1 MATRPGGGDAPHE
14 GPDYW
19 DGIMEAWEPSP
30 ANQLWRAHS
39 DAVNTGLI
47 RRWLEPGRGVV
58 VKTDLFDE
66 AVGQGVFPELAE
78 RADRVVGV
86 DVSPRVVRVALER
99 FPGLCGVVAG
109 VEALPFG
116 DGTVDTVFSNST
128 LDHFASHAQ
137 LRLSAAE
144 LARVVRPGGRLLVTL
159 DNRANP
165 VVALRT
171 QALSGLWRRL
181 GLVPYFVGATYGVRG
196 LVRLLEQVGFDVV
209 RSAAVMHAPP
219 QLLARR
225 AARRR
230 AVAPDVHLRSVLPF
244 EVMADWPTARLTGH
258 FAAALAVRRAGPVT
272 HPRSYHSPFGS
283 PVAGYSAPCRREG

>member
-1 MATRPGGGDAPHE
+1 MRPVATRPGGGDAPHE
-14 GPDYW
+14 SPDYW

-30 ANQLWRAHS
+30 ANRLWRAHS
-39 DAVNTGLI
+39 DAVNIGLI

-66 AVGQGVFPELAE
+66 AVGQGVFAELAE

-144 LARVVRPGGRLLVTL
+144 LARVVRPRGGCWSPWTTGPTRWWHCGP
-159 DNRANP
+159 RPSP
-165 VVALRT
+165 VC
-171 QALSGLWRRL
+171 
-181 GLVPYFVGATYGVRG
+181 GAASAWCPTSWARPTA
-196 LVRLLEQVGFDVV
+196 
-209 RSAAVMHAPP
+209 SAAWSASSSRSGSTSCGLRPSCMRRHSSSPAGRSDEEPSRP
-219 QLLARR
+219 MRTCARCCPSR
-225 AARRR
+225 
-230 AVAPDVHLRSVLPF
+230 
-244 EVMADWPTARLTGH
+244 
-258 FAAALAVRRAGPVT
+258 
-272 HPRSYHSPFGS
+272 
-283 PVAGYSAPCRREG
+283 